1 MHCTRASR
9 PVYAVVVGG
18 QETVRSGSTTAT
30 SGTRW
35 GERIDT
41 FWSPAPKTAFFVTS
55 LHAAAVSLWREG
67 GAHSIPSRQEA
78 SATHLPTPAVV
89 GHAM

>member
-1 MHCTRASR
+1 M
-9 PVYAVVVGG
+9 VVGG

-55 LHAAAVSLWREG
+55 LHVTAVSLS
-67 GAHSIPSRQEA
+67 GAGAPFLPRRDP
-78 SATHLPTPAVV
+78 ATHLPTPAVV